1 MDNGTTSFNYLYERF
16 YKRLEKDRD
25 FFDYYNVSLEEATEL
40 AQKRAKNY
48 LIDALDILCSVGG
61 LEVDF
66 TDYDEETEQINFET
80 TKTENRIIVE
90 LMFQVYMERDVP
102 LLHAFQINFTPS
114 DLNII
119 TPSTERT
126 TYLNLVDKLKK
137 DNEIRIDDY
146 KNRDRKTGKL
156 KYTINYSAY
165 ADF

>member
-1 MDNGTTSFNYLYERF
+1 MNNGTTSFDYLYERF
-16 YKRLEKDRD
+16 YQRLEKDRD
-25 FFDYYNVSLEEATEL
+25 FFDYYNVSLEEAKEL

-137 DNEIRIDDY
+137 DNEIRIDGY
-146 KNRDRKTGKL
+146 KNRDRKTGKH